1 MPTTKPGSSNG
12 QRNHMLLKKPV
23 PPDVRLTKAQKREM
37 NKRAIENRM
46 AFGG

>member
-1 MPTTKPGSSNG
+1 
-12 QRNHMLLKKPV
+12 MLLKQMV

-37 NKRAIENRM
+37 NKKAIDNRM